1 MSQHD
6 PHNAETDPADPTRE
20 PQAASDALAEGAP
33 DQGEAGERLDSGQQA
48 LSDALRVSFAV
59 LKGVMLVLL
68 VAYLASGFFIVNEGE
83 EQVVR
88 LRFGQMVGNPEPT
101 VYESG
106 WHFGLPYPIEQ
117 QVRVPVTT
125 QTIDLINAFWY
136 EGQNNPN
143 EDRLNPL
150 EDGYLL
156 TGDGGIVHARFQID
170 YTVTDPIQF
179 IRQIKGTRAGRAANA
194 AAARTL
200 MRSVAE
206 QGIARAVAQTPADA
220 VVAGNANTGS
230 ARLYM
235 QQRLDAMNSGLTV
248 QSVSIQSDATL
259 PGPVQDDYQAVTR
272 AENTRQQK
280 IQTAQ
285 NERERILVSAGG
297 EAAMPGEDGQ
307 PGPLLQVIDQ
317 YQIAVRAGENDKA
330 AQLQQRL
337 ARAMQASPPRLA
349 TADDQ
354 RVRIGGEAASVLSE
368 ARSYANQIEQTLR
381 SEQNTFNELLSQY
394 RQNPRILISRIWQDV
409 REKVLTGN
417 GIETIYSMTGKP
429 YIVVNRDPEVQ
440 RQREQAAIEAQGQQ
454 SNQDA
459 Q

>member
-1 MSQHD
+1 
-6 PHNAETDPADPTRE
+6 
-20 PQAASDALAEGAP
+20 
-33 DQGEAGERLDSGQQA
+33 
-48 LSDALRVSFAV
+48 
-59 LKGVMLVLL
+59 
-68 VAYLASGFFIVNEGE
+68 
-83 EQVVR
+83 
-88 LRFGQMVGNPEPT
+88 MVGDPEPT

-143 EDRLNPL
+143 DDRLNPL

-170 YTVTDPIQF
+170 YAVTDPIQF